1 MTESR
6 GFCRNKEQEADI
18 LAHGVPAR
26 AIFMADRG
34 AETLEQCI
42 ASFRGRSGTLVI
54 SHDLRVFGG
63 TKRLVADVMEAL
75 EKGGIKVTDLT
86 HPYHTTVSQ
95 LVQHANVM
103 ISGARFQGDRPR
115 ARRQG
120 RAGGLRKGHAAWNL
134 RDKIAPR
141 WIIDRIVDERRI
153 PWDVKQDILEPH
165 FNKSTLR
172 RHYGALATGR
182 KD

>member
-63 TKRLVADVMEAL
+63 TKRLVADVMETL
-75 EKGGIKVTDLT
+75 EKTGIKVTDLT
-86 HPYHTTVSQ
+86 HPQHTTVIQ
-95 LVQHANVM
+95 LVQHANIQ
-103 ISGARFQGDRPR
+103 ISGARLSGDRPR
-115 ARRQG
+115 ARKQG
-120 RAGGLRKGHAAWNL
+120 RAGGRRKGELAWNR
-134 RDKIAPR
+134 RDEMAPR
-141 WIIDRIVDERRI
+141 WLLDRIVDHRDV
-153 PWDVKQDILEPH
+153 PWSVKEQLLTPH
-165 FNKSTLR
+165 FTQATLR
-172 RHYGALATGR
+172 RHYGVRATKR
-182 KD
+182 S